1 LPETTPLPASVTP
14 SSRKLLRSTLIAALT
29 AIVLLATV
37 ILPAEYGVDPTGIG
51 RVLGLT
57 KMGEIKMQLAREAA
71 ADALVD
77 SSTGVPAAN
86 RPASSPS
93 SLPIAPRDTVVAP
106 TSVATAGMADT
117 VEVTLRPGQG
127 REIKLAM
134 KKGARVAYSW
144 STDRGVVNYD
154 THADRSEPPAIKYHG
169 YAKGQSTPSDTG
181 ELVAAFDGMHG
192 WFWRNRTSESLTVT
206 LRTSGEYTELKEIN

>member
-1 LPETTPLPASVTP
+1 M
-14 SSRKLLRSTLIAALT
+14 LLRSTLIAALT

-57 KMGEIKMQLAREAA
+57 KMGEIKRQLAREAA
-71 ADALVD
+71 ADAAGD
-77 SSTGVPAAN
+77 SSISV
-86 RPASSPS
+86 RASIPS
-93 SLPIAPRDTVVAP
+93 AGNPSALPIAPRDTAVDAAAVA
-106 TSVATAGMADT
+106 AAGKADT
-117 VEVTLRPGQG
+117 VQVSLRPGQG

-154 THADRSEPPAIKYHG
+154 THADRSKPPAIKYHG
-169 YAKGQSTPSDTG
+169 YAKGQSIPSDTG

-192 WFWRNRTSESLTVT
+192 WFWRNRTNESLTVT
-206 LRTSGEYTELKEIN
+206 LRTSGQYTELKEIN